1 MKKVLISLGILLCL
15 NSCIDYST
23 ARSIKVGQMYEC
35 GENPFD
41 RDTIAI
47 MAVKEDYFKFYSC
60 KRRAVITDHLLK
72 LGSEIDCQ
80 DCKLIKKL

>member
-15 NSCIDYST
+15 SSCIDYST
-23 ARSIKVGQMYEC
+23 ARDIKVGQMFEC

-41 RDTIAI
+41 RDTIVVMDI
-47 MAVKEDYFKFYSC
+47 REDYFKFYSR
-60 KRRAVITDHLLK
+60 KRRAVITDHLLN

-80 DCKLIKKL
+80 DCKLITKL

>member
-15 NSCIDYST
+15 NSCLEYRT
-23 ARSIKVGQMYEC
+23 VRSIKVGQLYEC

-41 RDTIAI
+41 RDTIDI
-47 MAVKEDYFKFYSC
+47 MAVKEDYFKFYSR

-80 DCKLIKKL
+80 DCKLIKK